1 MSCSSLWDGITWS
14 FRAVAENGLLAG
26 VAVSEKLRKV
36 VGIIGAGADVW
47 VILVDVHLNGS
58 LVIELSS
65 GIVKSSKNVPGV
77 LETWGEHASKRVD
90 CHNLESCE
98 TGSHGHDSE
107 FNHELSIWWDFSEES
122 LPSCISHSDSS
133 AYARLDDFLTTV
145 EWKVACH
152 NLYFLI
158 FNYKYFC
165 YLPKNYKKA
174 SIKILFL
181 P

>member
-1 MSCSSLWDGITWS
+1 MT
-14 FRAVAENGLLAG
+14 G
-26 VAVSEKLRKV
+26 VVVSEKLRKV
-36 VGIIGAGADVW
+36 VGIIGASADVW
-47 VILVDVHLNGS
+47 VIFVDVLLNDS
-58 LVIELSS
+58 LVFELIS
-65 GIVKSSKNVPGV
+65 GIVKSSEDVPGV

-165 YLPKNYKKA
+165 YLSKNYKKA

>member
-1 MSCSSLWDGITWS
+1 MSCCSFCDGITWS
-14 FRAVAENGLLAG
+14 FRAVAENGLLTG
-26 VAVSEKLRKV
+26 VAVSKKLRKV
-36 VGIIGAGADVW
+36 VGIIGASADVW
-47 VILVDVHLNGS
+47 IVFVDVGLDGS
-58 LVIELSS
+58 FVTELIS
-65 GIVKSSKNVPGV
+65 GIVNSSKNVPGV

-90 CHNLESCE
+90 CHNLESWE

-133 AYARLDDFLTTV
+133 ADARWDDFLTTV

-152 NLYFLI
+152 NLFFLI

-165 YLPKNYKKA
+165 YLPKKYKKA